1 MLALN
6 ASIEAAKAGESGRG
20 FAVVA
25 DEVKELAER
34 SQISTEKVQNI
45 LQDIRKKTEQSVA
58 VVEDGMS
65 SVDASLKRAK
75 SSSEIIS
82 TLAEVIEKTTSSSQ
96 QIVAAVREESVGIS
110 QVVESIR
117 EISKATAMF
126 TNMTEDNKQS
136 ILKFSE
142 ILQVLQSTVSEY
154 KINQEKE

>member
-1 MLALN
+1 M
-6 ASIEAAKAGESGRG
+6 
-20 FAVVA
+20 
-25 DEVKELAER
+25 
-34 SQISTEKVQNI
+34 
-45 LQDIRKKTEQSVA
+45 
-58 VVEDGMS
+58 
-65 SVDASLKRAK
+65 
-75 SSSEIIS
+75 
-82 TLAEVIEKTTSSSQ
+82 SSSQ